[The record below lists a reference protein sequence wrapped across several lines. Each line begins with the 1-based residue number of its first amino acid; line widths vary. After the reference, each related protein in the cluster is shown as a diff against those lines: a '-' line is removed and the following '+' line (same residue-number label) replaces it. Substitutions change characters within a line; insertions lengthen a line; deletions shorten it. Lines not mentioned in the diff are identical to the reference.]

1 MPELSIQE
9 LLEAGAHFG
18 HRAERWNP
26 KVEPF
31 IFDKRNGIHIIDLQ
45 RTDPLFQKACDFARE
60 ITAQGGNILFV
71 GTKRQAQ
78 EVVIREARR
87 CGMPYVAYRW
97 VGGTL
102 TNFGIIRRSIERLG
116 EIETL
121 TQGTGWERIPTKE
134 QMDIRRQQEKL
145 FRLYHGLREVNRMPT
160 ALFVLDAI
168 RERIA
173 VLEANRMGLP
183 VIAILDTNCD
193 PDLVQYPIP
202 GNDDAIR
209 SIQLFTSRFT
219 DAVVEGLAERR
230 DRSLEQEKRDTEKEE
245 EEFYTGRS
253 IALSRSLS
261 LDSEEDLNVNL
272 EEEDKFLST
281 PRQPTPPKGVSNT
294 LDAVGTSPSPPPEP
308 GQEDKDDA
316 PPPKATTPR
325 AEDGD

>member
-26 KVEPF
+26 KVESF

-45 RTDPLFQKACDFARE
+45 RTEPLFQKACDFARE
-60 ITAQGGNILFV
+60 TTAQSGVILFV

-102 TNFGIIRRSIERLG
+102 TNFGIIRRSIERLS

-121 TQGTGWERIPTKE
+121 TQSTGWARIPTKE

-145 FRLYHGLREVNRMPT
+145 FRLYHGLREVNRMPA

-219 DAVVEGLAERR
+219 DAIVEGLAERR
-230 DRSLEQEKRDTEKEE
+230 DRSLEQEKRDTEKE

-272 EEEDKFLST
+272 EAEDE
-281 PRQPTPPKGVSNT
+281 
-294 LDAVGTSPSPPPEP
+294 DASIPPPPP
-308 GQEDKDDA
+308 GRSRESEDDA
-316 PPPKATTPR
+316 PPPKATPSRT
-325 AEDGD
+325 EGGD

>member
-26 KVEPF
+26 KVQPF

-60 ITAQGGNILFV
+60 TTAQGGSILFV

-87 CGMPYVAYRW
+87 CEMPYVAYRW

-116 EIETL
+116 EIEAL
-121 TQGTGWERIPTKE
+121 TQGTGWARIPTKE

-145 FRLYHGLREVNRMPT
+145 FRLYHGLRELNRIPA

-173 VLEANRMGLP
+173 VLEANRIGLP

-219 DAVVEGLAERR
+219 DAIVEGLAERR

-245 EEFYTGRS
+245 EFYTGRS
-253 IALSRSLS
+253 ITLSRSLA

-272 EEEDKFLST
+272 EAEDEDVST
-281 PRQPTPPKGVSNT
+281 
-294 LDAVGTSPSPPPEP
+294 SPPPP
-308 GQEDKDDA
+308 DQSQESKDDA
-316 PPPKATTPR
+316 PPPKAPPSR
-325 AEDGD
+325 AEGGD

>member
-1 MPELSIQE
+1 MPELNIQE

-26 KVEPF
+26 KVRPF

-78 EVVIREARR
+78 EIVIREARR
-87 CGMPYVAYRW
+87 CKMPYVAYRW

-121 TQGTGWERIPTKE
+121 MQGSAGWARIPTKE
-134 QMDIRRQQEKL
+134 QMDIRRQREKL
-145 FRLYHGLREVNRMPT
+145 FRLYHGLRELNRIPA

-173 VLEANRMGLP
+173 VLEANRIGLP

-219 DAVVEGLAERR
+219 DAIVEGLAEQR
-230 DRSLEQEKRDTEKEE
+230 DRSLEQEKRDSEKEE
-245 EEFYTGRS
+245 ESHAGRS
-253 IALSRSLS
+253 VALSRSPA

-272 EEEDKFLST
+272 EAEDEN
-281 PRQPTPPKGVSNT
+281 VS
-294 LDAVGTSPSPPPEP
+294 ASPPPP
-308 GQEDKDDA
+308 DHSQESKDDA
-316 PPPKATTPR
+316 PPPKAPPSR